1 MSDLL
6 YSLGKEIDYPKLYEK
21 YVKKPA
27 PNNVKYAICVVI
39 SDEYISIFGDK
50 LNHLNVALGEL
61 FIILCHDYKSFRE
74 NDKNVYK
81 YNIDDSDFYL
91 INKPISNE
99 TYLGN
104 NQIKIKIDE
113 LKKFKLL
120 QNDKVPKA
128 ATAIDWDNLES
139 DYNKFSKRD
148 MACIMLGVPYTT
160 NNALN
165 ELINM
170 SKMNNINKINE

>member
-1 MSDLL
+1 MSESL
-6 YSLGKEIDYPKLYEK
+6 YSLSKEINYPELYEK

-27 PNNVKYAICVVI
+27 PKDVKYTICVII
-39 SDEYISIFGDK
+39 SEEYISVYGDK
-50 LNHLNVALGEL
+50 LNHLNIALGEL
-61 FIILCHDYKSFRE
+61 FIVVCHDYKSFRE
-74 NDKNVYK
+74 DERNIYK
-81 YNIDDSDFYL
+81 YNLDDCDFYL
-91 INKPISNE
+91 INKAISNQ

-104 NQIKIKIDE
+104 NQIKIKIDD

-165 ELINM
+165 ELIKM
-170 SKMNNINKINE
+170 SKVNKKADE